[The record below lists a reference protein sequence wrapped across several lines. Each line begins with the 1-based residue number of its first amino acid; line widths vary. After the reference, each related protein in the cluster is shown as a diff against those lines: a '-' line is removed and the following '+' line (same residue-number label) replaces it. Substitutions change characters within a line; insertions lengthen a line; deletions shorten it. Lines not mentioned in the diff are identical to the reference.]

1 MRKNI
6 KKIAFFVMMVVGMSL
21 CSPVCLFAY
30 EQNSAYFSRKLV
42 IRQEIYSVNGVT
54 VCQSSPLDTEIV
66 RLINKNNIRSVE
78 DYANWLQKNIQ
89 YEKDKGK
96 DAWAAPQ
103 VTLKRKYGDCEDYSF
118 LNVAVLR
125 VLGYESRVLV
135 MKGIT
140 GCHAICVFQK
150 NGYYFWFDNA
160 ELKKTSIRTIADFG
174 RYLHDEYG
182 CNHLLALNRE
192 VKRQNSVA
200 SSSFEF

>member
-30 EQNSAYFSRKLV
+30 EQKSAYSFRKLV
-42 IRQEIYSVNGVT
+42 IRQETYSINGVS
-54 VCQSSPLDTEIV
+54 VCRPSSLDIEI
-66 RLINKNNIRSVE
+66 RHLINQNNIRSVE

-96 DAWAAPQ
+96 DVWAAPQ
-103 VTLKRKYGDCEDYSF
+103 VTLNRKYGDCEDFSF

-125 VLGYESRVLV
+125 VLGYKPRVLV

-160 ELKKTSIRTIADFG
+160 ELKKTSIRTIAGFG
-174 RYLHDEYG
+174 RYLHNEYG
-182 CNHLLALNRE
+182 CNHLLALNWE

-200 SSSFEF
+200 NSSFEF